1 MKTVI
6 IQKHCHHQNKGQLDQ
21 IFSVTV
27 TSTIYTFVDRNDGYI
42 KIGWSDHFESDRKK
56 IHQKNNLEFVASCAG
71 VKARETQLKNTFK
84 VWDIKPRRG
93 TKEEFR
99 LSKKNIEIMMGLGW
113 PLGDDPY
120 SLLREKQFSLG
131 LTQSST

>member
-1 MKTVI
+1 M
-6 IQKHCHHQNKGQLDQ
+6 
-21 IFSVTV
+21 
-27 TSTIYTFVDRNDGYI
+27 
-42 KIGWSDHFESDRKK
+42 
-56 IHQKNNLEFVASCAG
+56 
-71 VKARETQLKNTFK
+71 KARETQLKNTFK